1 MRGEKNNIDHENRE
15 YGVAISIDD
24 FVTCL
29 KDVQENHWQIYQD
42 QLLYIDRLFDIFFF
56 KSC

>member
-1 MRGEKNNIDHENRE
+1 MRGEKNNIDHKNRE
-15 YGVAISIDD
+15 YGVVISIDD
-24 FVTCL
+24 FVICL

-42 QLLYIDRLFDIFFF
+42 QLLYIDRLFDIFVF